1 MVGPG
6 NLSLDLTLMGHVSKD
21 ESPDEILSLPCSFFH
36 IVILY
41 NHLTWLYKRWPFCS
55 KFQQSL
61 CYLCSYITCDCDPA
75 FVSVCKG
82 DVVLKDLKLKA
93 EALNSL
99 RLPVTVKAG
108 FVGTITLKV
117 HFFYC
122 TIHDCFW
129 FQFCGVFSYITIS
142 SSCLLELLSCSM
154 SGIFFIEH
162 AGELRIF
169 VLREKH

>member
-1 MVGPG
+1 MNQTYNNIFFWTAAWPFESMVGPG

-41 NHLTWLYKRWPFCS
+41 NHLTWLSKHWPFCS

-117 HFFYC
+117 HFFIVPYM
-122 TIHDCFW
+122 IVSGFN
-129 FQFCGVFSYITIS
+129 FVVFFLTSQYQ
-142 SSCLLELLSCSM
+142 
-154 SGIFFIEH
+154 
-162 AGELRIF
+162 
-169 VLREKH
+169 VVVY

>member
-117 HFFYC
+117 HFFIVPYM
-122 TIHDCFW
+122 IVSGFN
-129 FQFCGVFSYITIS
+129 FVVFFLTSQYQ
-142 SSCLLELLSCSM
+142 
-154 SGIFFIEH
+154 
-162 AGELRIF
+162 
-169 VLREKH
+169 VVVY